1 MKKLCALCLS
11 LCSVLTAAAA
21 FAVVPPAPQQVQ
33 QRPDE
38 ILPREGKLP
47 ELSHDHTDKCPPLD
61 KDKVHIVC
69 ILDRSG
75 SMQHLTGDTIG
86 GYNSFIDKQRQEVA
100 SAVVTT
106 VLFDH
111 QYEILYSDKPIKDV
125 AALTEKEYFARGS
138 TALLDAVGRT
148 GLQVGGDFKKNGTC
162 PKSELVIFM
171 IMTDGLENA
180 SREFSRAAVRKL
192 VSDAQEKYG
201 WQFIFMG
208 ANIDSVAEAGS
219 LGIRKEAAMDYAADS
234 KGVGAVYESA
244 GEAVKML
251 REKGQLD
258 GSWKKAPAPEKK

>member
-1 MKKLCALCLS
+1 M
-11 LCSVLTAAAA
+11 
-21 FAVVPPAPQQVQ
+21 
-33 QRPDE
+33 
-38 ILPREGKLP
+38 
-47 ELSHDHTDKCPPLD
+47 
-61 KDKVHIVC
+61 HIVC

-111 QYEILYSDKPIKDV
+111 QYEILYSDKPIKDM

-148 GLQVGGDFKKNGTC
+148 VLQVDGDFKKNGTC

-192 VSDAQEKYG
+192 VSDAQGKVRLAVHLHG
-201 WQFIFMG
+201 RQHRFRGRSRF
-208 ANIDSVAEAGS
+208 AGHPQRS
-219 LGIRKEAAMDYAADS
+219 RHG
-234 KGVGAVYESA
+234 
-244 GEAVKML
+244 L
-251 REKGQLD
+251 RRRFQGRGRRL
-258 GSWKKAPAPEKK
+258 